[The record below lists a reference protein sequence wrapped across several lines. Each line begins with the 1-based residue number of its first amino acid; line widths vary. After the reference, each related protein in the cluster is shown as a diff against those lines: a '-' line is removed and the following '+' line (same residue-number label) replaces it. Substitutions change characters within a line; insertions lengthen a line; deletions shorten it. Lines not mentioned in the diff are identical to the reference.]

1 MGDNPCMDMF
11 GSNAT
16 PMGGSIGR
24 ADAMIGAT
32 EAQKAEGVLHLH
44 FFIYLQMAHQH
55 LNLSE
60 IADLLR
66 QKLLSLQELKAYHD
80 HARCASYPDLPKFEI
95 AKVDIEKAWPVY
107 AADSRLS
114 RAPLYVWSAVKR
126 AGDGARQTLPRSA
139 DTASLQAWH
148 DEGKRK
154 PLSSCQPKNK
164 PKECEACFPSGE

>member
-1 MGDNPCMDMF
+1 MISRDSLCGVDTYNITVRVIMAQLYGLRMCPQGPQCAMGDNPCMDMF

-95 AKVDIEKAWPVY
+95 AKVDIEKAWPAY
-107 AADSRLS
+107 AAYSHLS
-114 RAPLYVWSAVKR
+114 RAPLFLWGR
-126 AGDGARQTLPRSA
+126 GET
-139 DTASLQAWH
+139 
-148 DEGKRK
+148 
-154 PLSSCQPKNK
+154 
-164 PKECEACFPSGE
+164 SGG